1 MPSTVLAMWYDDPT
15 TTDPSRLAPAR
26 QACSAAPA
34 SASAQ
39 FDRGGGGALTEKIRN
54 AHGAGADEGDGR
66 EPHGGARSVAALRA
80 EGLVTR
86 RQGSGAFVA
95 CRRQPRALPH
105 RSGRSKLD
113 W

>member
-54 AHGAGADEGDGR
+54 AHEQELMKAMGVSRTVVREAWRRCGQRAGDEAPGLGR
-66 EPHGGARSVAALRA
+66 LRRLPTPAACPSASIRT
-80 EGLVTR
+80 V
-86 RQGSGAFVA
+86 
-95 CRRQPRALPH
+95 
-105 RSGRSKLD
+105 
-113 W
+113 